1 MNREERRKLKKKG
14 VQVKSEPTFMIK
26 QSEIGKVA
34 TSGVGYEAM
43 MHEINQQI
51 LQKDKEYSYD
61 MDTMVLWSLKQF
73 TGWGP
78 KKLKDF
84 YLFMFNEH
92 LRMREFY
99 EMDDLYPERSKLK
112 KMGIDVEEWYNEL
125 FDEEGNPR
133 TKGDAFDKP
142 TDEES

>member
-14 VQVKSEPTFMIK
+14 IQVKSEPTFMIK

-99 EMDDLYPERSKLK
+99 EMDDLYPERNKLK
-112 KMGIDVEEWYNEL
+112 RMGIDVEEWYNEL